1 MERNT
6 RYNISFQIYYSIYNS
21 YLTKLNV
28 CSHLKRNLIWLNLE
42 KFCGGRIFFNYY
54 GFYSVSFWEH
64 GQGVTKDRGPCSSSK
79 EEDQK
84 DI

>member
-21 YLTKLNV
+21 FLTKLNV
-28 CSHLKRNLIWLNLE
+28 CSHLKRNLIRLNLE
-42 KFCGGRIFFNYY
+42 SFVEVGFFFNYE

-64 GQGVTKDRGPCSSSK
+64 GQGVTKDRGPYSSSK
-79 EEDQK
+79 EDEQK
-84 DI
+84 GI